1 MFPVLFIFL
10 FKSVRL
16 CVCAVCVC
24 VVEKRKKQSSQ
35 LRQRRRQQQ
44 RQRQRQHCVRRQ
56 RQVHRLSSDKL
67 SRLRSRKSS
76 QRWREESERA
86 SAKSL
91 ALSASALPENGTIK
105 RLRRFENVSS
115 IPWYPLQAGR
125 LYLIPNIL
133 LKFLLKT
140 KSRIGVYLKIKNQF
154 NLNYF

>member
-67 SRLRSRKSS
+67 SRLRSKKKLPAMARG
-76 QRWREESERA
+76 ERA
-86 SAKSL
+86 S
-91 ALSASALPENGTIK
+91 E
-105 RLRRFENVSS
+105 RQV
-115 IPWYPLQAGR
+115 AGSQR
-125 LYLIPNIL
+125 
-133 LKFLLKT
+133 
-140 KSRIGVYLKIKNQF
+140 
-154 NLNYF
+154 